1 MATQFRQLGPED
13 ADLLVGFLLGWHRR
27 DGLSLDA
34 DAARREVERL
44 LADNHDSHSWLIQH
58 GEQVIGY
65 LMLNFKKGGQLE
77 AHRAYVSA
85 LYVTPEARALEIGR
99 RAHRFIADLARWLQ
113 VRVFDFD
120 VEREDRHA
128 AAFTRVAAT
137 PRWLD
142 TLPQQASA

>member
-13 ADLLVGFLLGWHRR
+13 ADLLSGFVLGWHRR
-27 DGLSLDA
+27 DGLSLDPA
-34 DAARREVERL
+34 GVQSEVERL

-58 GEQVIGY
+58 GERVIGY
-65 LMLNFKKGGQLE
+65 LMLNFKRGGLLE

-85 LYVTPEARALEIGR
+85 LYVAPEARTLRIGH

-120 VEREDRHA
+120 GEREDRHA
-128 AAFTRVAAT
+128 PVFTRLAAA

-142 TLPQQASA
+142 TLSQQASA